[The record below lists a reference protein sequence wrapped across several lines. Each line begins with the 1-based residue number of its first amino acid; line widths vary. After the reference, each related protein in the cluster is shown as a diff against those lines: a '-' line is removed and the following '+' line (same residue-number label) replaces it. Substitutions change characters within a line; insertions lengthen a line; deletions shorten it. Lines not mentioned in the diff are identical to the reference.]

1 MDKLHSHHSYH
12 IRLSLLAPGIILI
25 LALFSSCIKEE
36 FNPEN
41 LDTSFRFSPGV
52 ATPIGFIRY
61 QMDELLD
68 SANTTQFSIDD
79 DGFMNLVY
87 RELLESR
94 TASELVK
101 IQPFEYTKSFYSPL
115 PIPFD
120 LSSITDTFSLCESTW
135 IPVTIGIAGDARI
148 DSVIGASL
156 DLTVD
161 FATQF
166 DLNGKVCVESQDIID
181 PQGKI
186 FSLCREIDD
195 PTSVYNLADYTLRL
209 TDTPADRSLIE
220 VVYTI
225 KLAASTGIIQPG
237 DQIVNFTVGLSNIEY
252 DVIYGY
258 FGQFSLDLPPVN
270 IPMDLY
276 NPIYQGSFYFE
287 GAELRLIFSN
297 SFGIPIEMTINEF
310 GIIARNGQFTT
321 ITGGTLPAPGVPTVL
336 GYPRLGEEGQTKVDS
351 FILNSG
357 NSNLFTVL
365 ETGPSELRL
374 DVDGRINP
382 LGTEYNF
389 VVDSSEYEVLME
401 LFLPLNGY
409 TDNLVVRDTIDF
421 VFNDFY
427 DRPPEEIKRL
437 ILRLNITNGF
447 PLNVKVQAYFFDE
460 NNVLLDSLFQD
471 PQDPASFIPAA
482 TDTDGDGRVE
492 PIIVEPIEVKL
503 SPQQIDNI
511 SSSSYMVVYYTLSTP
526 GAGQNPPEN
535 VQFYM
540 DYFFEIIIGAIAELD
555 VNSTDY

>member
-1 MDKLHSHHSYH
+1 MHSHNSHH
-12 IRLSLLAPGIILI
+12 IRFSLLAPGIILI
-25 LALFSSCIKEE
+25 LALFSSCIREE
-36 FNPEN
+36 FNPEK
-41 LDTSFRFSPGV
+41 LDTSLRFSPGV
-52 ATPIGFIRY
+52 AAPIGYIRY

-87 RELLESR
+87 RELLESG
-94 TASELVK
+94 TASDLVK
-101 IQPFEYTKSFYSPL
+101 IQNFEYTTGFENPL
-115 PIPFD
+115 PIPYD
-120 LSSITDTFSLCESTW
+120 LASIVDTFSFSDTLW

-166 DLNGKVCVESQDIID
+166 DLNGKVCVESQDLID

-195 PTSVYNLADYTLRL
+195 PTSVYNLVDYTLRL

-237 DQIVNFTVGLSNIEY
+237 DEIINFTVGLSEIEY

-276 NPIYQGSFYFE
+276 NSIYQGSFYFE

-336 GYPRLGEEGQTKVDS
+336 GYPGLGEEGLTKVDS
-351 FILNSG
+351 FILNTE

-409 TDNLVVRDTIDF
+409 ADNLVVRDTIDF

-427 DRPPEEIKRL
+427 DSPPEEIKRL

-460 NNVLLDSLFQD
+460 NDVLLDSLFQD

-482 TDTDGDGRVE
+482 TDNNNDGRVE

-511 SSSSYMVVYYTLSTP
+511 YSSNYMVVYYTLSTP
-526 GAGQNPPEN
+526 GADQNPPEN

>member
-1 MDKLHSHHSYH
+1 
-12 IRLSLLAPGIILI
+12 
-25 LALFSSCIKEE
+25 
-36 FNPEN
+36 
-41 LDTSFRFSPGV
+41 
-52 ATPIGFIRY
+52 
-61 QMDELLD
+61 MDELLD

-101 IQPFEYTKSFYSPL
+101 IQNFEYTTGFENPL
-115 PIPFD
+115 PIPYD
-120 LSSITDTFSLCESTW
+120 LASIVDTFSFSDTLW

-161 FATQF
+161 LATQF
-166 DLNGKVCVESQDIID
+166 DLNGKVCVESQDIIS

-225 KLAASTGIIQPG
+225 KLTASTGIIQPG
-237 DQIVNFTVGLSNIEY
+237 DSIVDFTVGLSAIEY
-252 DVIYGY
+252 SVIYGY

-336 GYPRLGEEGQTKVDS
+336 GYPGLGEEGQTKVDS

>member
-1 MDKLHSHHSYH
+1 
-12 IRLSLLAPGIILI
+12 
-25 LALFSSCIKEE
+25 
-36 FNPEN
+36 
-41 LDTSFRFSPGV
+41 
-52 ATPIGFIRY
+52 
-61 QMDELLD
+61 MDELLD

-101 IQPFEYTKSFYSPL
+101 IQDFGYKTGFENPL
-115 PIPFD
+115 PIPYD
-120 LSSITDTFSLCESTW
+120 LASIVDTFSFSDTLW

-237 DQIVNFTVGLSNIEY
+237 DEIINFTVGLSEIEY

-336 GYPRLGEEGQTKVDS
+336 GYPGLGEEGQTKVDS

>member
-1 MDKLHSHHSYH
+1 MHSHNSHH
-12 IRLSLLAPGIILI
+12 IRFSLLAPGIILI
-25 LALFSSCIKEE
+25 LTLFSSCIREE
-36 FNPEN
+36 FNPDK

-52 ATPIGFIRY
+52 AVPIGYIRY
-61 QMDELLD
+61 QMEELLD
-68 SANTTQFSIDD
+68 TANSTQFSTDD
-79 DGFMNLVY
+79 NGFMTLVY
-87 RELLESR
+87 RELLESG
-94 TASELVK
+94 TASDLVK
-101 IQPFEYTKSFYSPL
+101 IQPLGFTSGFENPL

-120 LSSITDTFSLCESTW
+120 LSHITDTFSFTDTTR

-148 DSVIGASL
+148 DSVIGVFM
-156 DLTVD
+156 DLTAD
-161 FATQF
+161 FTTYF
-166 DLNGKVCVESQDIID
+166 DLQGEVCVESQDIIN
-181 PQGKI
+181 PQGNI
-186 FSLCREIDD
+186 FSFCRDIND
-195 PTSVYNLADYTLRL
+195 PISVYNLANYTLRL

-225 KLAASTGIIQPG
+225 KLIASTGIVQPR
-237 DQIVNFTVGLSNIEY
+237 DLVADFTVGLSAIEY

-270 IPMDLY
+270 IPMDIY
-276 NPIYQGSFYFE
+276 NSIYQGSFYFE

-310 GIIARNGQFTT
+310 GIIARNGQFTS
-321 ITGGTLPAPGVPTVL
+321 ITGGNLPAPGVPTVL
-336 GYPRLGEEGQTKVDS
+336 GYPGLGEEGLTKADS

-365 ETGPSELRL
+365 ESGPSELRL

-389 VVDSSEYEVLME
+389 VTDSSEYEVLME

-427 DRPPEEIKRL
+427 DRSPEEIKRL
-437 ILRLNITNGF
+437 ILMLNITNGF

-460 NNVLLDSLFQD
+460 NDVLLDSLFQD
-471 PQDPASFIPAA
+471 PGDPASFIPAA
-482 TDTDGDGRVE
+482 TDNNNDGRVE
-492 PIIVEPIEVKL
+492 PIIVEPIEIKL

-511 SSSSYMVVYYTLSTP
+511 SSSNYMVVYYTLSTP
-526 GAGQNPPEN
+526 GADQNPPEN

>member
-1 MDKLHSHHSYH
+1 MHSHNSHH
-12 IRLSLLAPGIILI
+12 IRFSLLAPGIILI
-25 LALFSSCIKEE
+25 LALFSSCIREE
-36 FNPEN
+36 FNPEK

-52 ATPIGFIRY
+52 AAPIGYIRY

-87 RELLESR
+87 RELLESG
-94 TASELVK
+94 TASDLVK
-101 IQPFEYTKSFYSPL
+101 IQNFEYTTGFENPL
-115 PIPFD
+115 PIPYD
-120 LSSITDTFSLCESTW
+120 LASIVDTFSFSDTLW

-148 DSVIGASL
+148 DSVIGTSL

-166 DLNGKVCVESQDIID
+166 DLNGKVCVESQELID
-181 PQGKI
+181 PQGKT

-195 PTSVYNLADYTLRL
+195 PTSVYNLVDYTLRL

-237 DQIVNFTVGLSNIEY
+237 DEIINFTVGLSEIEY

-276 NPIYQGSFYFE
+276 NSIYQGSFYFE

-336 GYPRLGEEGQTKVDS
+336 GYPGLGEEGLTKVDS
-351 FILNSG
+351 FILNTE

-409 TDNLVVRDTIDF
+409 ADNLVVRDTIDF

-427 DRPPEEIKRL
+427 DSPPEEIKRL

-460 NNVLLDSLFQD
+460 NDVLLDSLFQD

-482 TDTDGDGRVE
+482 TDNNNDGRVE

-511 SSSSYMVVYYTLSTP
+511 SSSNYMVVYYTLSTP
-526 GAGQNPPEN
+526 GADQNPPEN

>member
-1 MDKLHSHHSYH
+1 ML
-12 IRLSLLAPGIILI
+12 
-25 LALFSSCIKEE
+25 SSCIREE
-36 FNPEN
+36 FNSEK

-52 ATPIGFIRY
+52 AAPIGYIRY

-79 DGFMNLVY
+79 NGFMNLVY
-87 RELLESR
+87 RELLESG
-94 TASELVK
+94 TASDLVK
-101 IQPFEYTKSFYSPL
+101 IQDFEYTTGFENPL
-115 PIPFD
+115 PIPYD
-120 LSSITDTFSLCESTW
+120 LAGIVDTFSFSDTLW

-148 DSVIGASL
+148 DSVIGTSL

-166 DLNGKVCVESQDIID
+166 DLNGEVCVESRDIID
-181 PQGKI
+181 PQGNI
-186 FSLCREIDD
+186 FRLCKDIND
-195 PTSVYNLADYTLRL
+195 PTSVYNLVDHTLRL

-225 KLAASTGIIQPG
+225 KLIPSSGIIQPG
-237 DQIVNFTVGLSNIEY
+237 DLIVDFTAGLSAIEY

-276 NPIYQGSFYFE
+276 NSIYQGSFYFE

-310 GIIARNGQFTT
+310 GIIARNGQFTS
-321 ITGGTLPAPGVPTVL
+321 ITGGNLPAPGVPTVL
-336 GYPRLGEEGQTKVDS
+336 GYPRLGEEGLTKVDS

-389 VVDSSEYEVLME
+389 VTDSSEYEVLME
-401 LFLPLNGY
+401 LFLPL
-409 TDNLVVRDTIDF
+409 TAMQ
-421 VFNDFY
+421 
-427 DRPPEEIKRL
+427 
-437 ILRLNITNGF
+437 ITW
-447 PLNVKVQAYFFDE
+447 L
-460 NNVLLDSLFQD
+460 
-471 PQDPASFIPAA
+471 
-482 TDTDGDGRVE
+482 
-492 PIIVEPIEVKL
+492 
-503 SPQQIDNI
+503 
-511 SSSSYMVVYYTLSTP
+511 
-526 GAGQNPPEN
+526 
-535 VQFYM
+535 
-540 DYFFEIIIGAIAELD
+540 
-555 VNSTDY
+555 

>member
-1 MDKLHSHHSYH
+1 MHSQHSQH
-12 IRLSLLAPGIILI
+12 IRISIIAQGIILI

-36 FNPEN
+36 FNAEK
-41 LDTSFRFSPGV
+41 LDGSFQISPGV
-52 ATPIGFIRY
+52 AAPIGYIRY
-61 QMDELLD
+61 QMEELLD
-68 SANTTQFSIDD
+68 STNTTQFSVDEN
-79 DGFMNLVY
+79 GFMYLVY
-87 RELLESR
+87 RELLESG
-94 TASELVK
+94 TASDLVK
-101 IQPFEYTKSFYSPL
+101 IQDFEYTTSFENPL

-120 LSSITDTFSLCESTW
+120 LSSITNTFSFSDTLW
-135 IPVTIGIAGDARI
+135 IPITIGIAGDARI
-148 DSVIGASL
+148 DSVIGASM

-161 FATQF
+161 FTAHF
-166 DLNGKVCVESQDIID
+166 NLDGEVCVESQDIVD
-181 PQGKI
+181 PQGNI
-186 FSLCREIDD
+186 FNLCRDIND
-195 PTSVYNLADYTLRL
+195 PTSVYNLVDYTLRL

-225 KLAASTGIIQPG
+225 TLNPSTGIIQPG
-237 DQIVNFTVGLSNIEY
+237 DPVVDFRVGLSAIEY

-258 FGQFSLDLPPVN
+258 FGQFSLDLPPVY
-270 IPMDLY
+270 IPLDLY

-336 GYPRLGEEGQTKVDS
+336 GYPRLGEEGLTKADS

-365 ETGPSELRL
+365 ENGPSALRL

-409 TDNLVVRDTIDF
+409 TDNVVVRDTVDF
-421 VFNDFY
+421 VFTDFY
-427 DRPPEEIKRL
+427 NKPPEEIKRL
-437 ILRLNITNGF
+437 ILRLNVTNGF
-447 PLNVKVQAYFFDE
+447 PLNVKVQSYFFNE
-460 NNVLLDSLFQD
+460 NDVLLDSLFRD
-471 PQDPASFIPAA
+471 PQDPARNIPAA
-482 TDTDGDGRVE
+482 TDIDGDGRVE
-492 PIIVEPIEVKL
+492 PLKLEPIEVEL
-503 SPQQIDNI
+503 SRQQIDNI
-511 SSSSYMVVYYTLSTP
+511 SSSSYMVVYYTLTTP
-526 GAGQNPPEN
+526 GADQNPPEK
-535 VQFYM
+535 VRFYM
-540 DYFFEIIIGAIAELD
+540 DYFFEILIGAIAELD